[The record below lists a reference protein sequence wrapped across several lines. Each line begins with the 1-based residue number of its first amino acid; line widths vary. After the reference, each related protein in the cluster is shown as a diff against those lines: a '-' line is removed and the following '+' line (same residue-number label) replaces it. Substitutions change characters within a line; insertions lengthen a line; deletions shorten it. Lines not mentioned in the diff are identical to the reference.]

1 MVTSCETG
9 NTDPLKTQ
17 AQQQDFECFFERYLR
32 FLRSQPPDYGLPAA
46 SAVLRAPTG
55 QQLRGAQRLVAALPR
70 VFDPSLRRNPG
81 FV

>member
-1 MVTSCETG
+1 MPCDIG
-9 NTDPLKTQ
+9 NTDPLETQ

-46 SAVLRAPTG
+46 SAAPRASTG
-55 QQLRGAQRLVAALPR
+55 QELRGAQRLVAALPR
-70 VFDPSLRRNPG
+70 VFDPCLRRNPG